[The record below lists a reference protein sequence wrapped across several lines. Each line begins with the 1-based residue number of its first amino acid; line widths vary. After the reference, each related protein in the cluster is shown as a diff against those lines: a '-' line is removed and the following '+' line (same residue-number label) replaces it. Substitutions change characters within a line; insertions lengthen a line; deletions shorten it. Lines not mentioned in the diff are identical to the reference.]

1 MSKDRVKEVENWV
14 AEINEYTN
22 YCKLIDYQIDAART
36 YMQKKAAQA
45 VRKINLGIAQ
55 FPYGV
60 GPMIMAAKAA
70 VKQVQDEVEEVQD
83 EIEVMVAIAQ
93 KLSELKLI
101 RSCPPIQ
108 FL

>member
-1 MSKDRVKEVENWV
+1 MSKERVQEVENWV

-36 YMQKKAAQA
+36 FVQKKAAQA
-45 VRKINLGIAQ
+45 VRKINLGIAK

-60 GPMIMAAKAA
+60 GPMIMAVKAQA
-70 VKQVQDEVEEVQD
+70 KQVQDEIEEVQE
-83 EIEVMVAIAQ
+83 EIEVLAAIAQ

-101 RSCPPIQ
+101 RNCPPIQ
-108 FL
+108 IL